1 MANELISIERLSDYN
16 DNLLRDANILKRK
29 TAYVLDS
36 IVNKGQIYLKCIQA
50 GTTDTVA
57 LPLTNVQ
64 IGDELTDGS
73 VKWEVISLNGA
84 GAGNGNGLQDWKPQ
98 TEYYIDDNFV
108 YENEIYKVRVKFTSG
123 TTFENTQVMEE
134 YTPVAWEANHEYNV
148 GDIFIENNV
157 FYKVISAYTSGA
169 TFEVTADIEEYTPIV
184 FANKESISTD
194 DIVEYNTNYYK
205 ALQNFVCGY
214 IFSLYVFEKYVPH
227 ELTDIEVR
235 DVIRKFIPEYH
246 AIYASSG
253 NPVGT
258 ILAFMGIIP
267 PTDYL
272 ACDGT
277 LYNIDDY
284 PLLAEHIKIQFD
296 SYNYFGGDGITTFAV
311 PDLRG
316 EFLRG
321 TGTNGH
327 ENQGNGANVGEH
339 QDGTEH
345 TNVWGNITE
354 FYYSQTH
361 GTTVEDSY
369 DSKIG
374 NGKLG
379 YIIKTNESSSSSHLI
394 NYTSRP
400 TNTSVLYCIKYK

>member
-123 TTFENTQVMEE
+123 TNFENTQLMEE

-148 GDIFIENNV
+148 GDIFVENNV
-157 FYKVISAYTSGA
+157 FYKVINAYTSGA
-169 TFEVTADIEEYTPIV
+169 TFSVTSDIEVYTPIM
-184 FANKESISTD
+184 FANKEQISID

-205 ALQNFVCGY
+205 ALQNFVCGN

-227 ELTDIEVR
+227 ELTDIEVNNAIKNFKPSFR
-235 DVIRKFIPEYH
+235 GTVGGSAGVNYSTEEQEIGTWIDGKPLYQITIQDTMPVVSSEGTRTKKVISVNSLNIDNCIEIIGVVYTILDATTTVYDNFNAINNLSTSSY
-246 AIYASSG
+246 IYAACEKESG
-253 NPVGT
+253 AVIVDVTSTRVSDSNQT
-258 ILAFMGIIP
+258 CYITLKYTKT
-267 PTDYL
+267 TD
-272 ACDGT
+272 
-277 LYNIDDY
+277 
-284 PLLAEHIKIQFD
+284 
-296 SYNYFGGDGITTFAV
+296 
-311 PDLRG
+311 
-316 EFLRG
+316 
-321 TGTNGH
+321 
-327 ENQGNGANVGEH
+327 
-339 QDGTEH
+339 
-345 TNVWGNITE
+345 
-354 FYYSQTH
+354 
-361 GTTVEDSY
+361 
-369 DSKIG
+369 
-374 NGKLG
+374 
-379 YIIKTNESSSSSHLI
+379 
-394 NYTSRP
+394 
-400 TNTSVLYCIKYK
+400 